1 MFEILILW
9 DYYIIYNNETSK
21 SFRHIRY
28 IQKITSQRME
38 GNIKKNM
45 RDKDFKEKKVIL
57 NQKRKL
63 MKMEDKLLNK
73 KENIYIKNKIS
84 PIKEKLEEKIPVKM
98 MDTFQKA
105 FEKGFYYVFEKGTVI
120 IEKSYNPEK
129 LKNEADINE
138 YILSKQINNKNLNRI
153 DKKVKRGAFINK
165 GITAVEGIGLGVLGI
180 GLPDI
185 PVFIGIILKT
195 VYEICLN
202 YGFNYDSEE
211 EKAFVL
217 NIICMSA
224 NKTAERIIYSNEADR
239 IGYDIDKNFHN
250 KVDINKMIE
259 VTSRNLSENI
269 ILSKVIQGVP
279 IIGIYGGI
287 SNYILIRD
295 ISEVASIKYKKRLLS
310 KL

>member
-1 MFEILILW
+1 
-9 DYYIIYNNETSK
+9 
-21 SFRHIRY
+21 
-28 IQKITSQRME
+28 
-38 GNIKKNM
+38 M
-45 RDKDFKEKKVIL
+45 RDKDFKEKRVIL
-57 NQKRKL
+57 NQKKKL
-63 MKMEDKLLNK
+63 MKMEDKILNK

-105 FEKGFYYVFEKGTVI
+105 FEKGFYYVFEKGTII
-120 IEKSYNPEK
+120 IEKSYNSEK

-153 DKKVKRGAFINK
+153 DKKVKKGAFINK
-165 GITAVEGIGLGVLGI
+165 GITTVEGIGLGVLGI

-211 EKAFVL
+211 EKAFIL
-217 NIICMSA
+217 NIICASA
-224 NKTAERIIYSNEADR
+224 NKTAERIIYSNEADK
-239 IGYDIDKNFHN
+239 IGYNIDNNFDN

-295 ISEVASIKYKKRLLS
+295 ISEMASIKYKKRLLS